1 MGISIPQHPSQQ
13 MLAWIQS
20 MIAIFVT
27 WASALVKWLILTK
40 PLLLLREDKELSE
53 SKLLVSLS
61 Y

>member
-27 WASALVKWLILTK
+27 WASAFVKRLILTK